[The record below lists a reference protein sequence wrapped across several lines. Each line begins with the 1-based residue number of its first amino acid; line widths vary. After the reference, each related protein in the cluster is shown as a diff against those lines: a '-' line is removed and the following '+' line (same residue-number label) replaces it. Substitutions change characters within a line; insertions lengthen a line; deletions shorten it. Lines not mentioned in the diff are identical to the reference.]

1 MSIDRLRAVFF
12 HSKVCEVIKY
22 YLFDVCPKEITAQR
36 YIIVT
41 L

>member
-1 MSIDRLRAVFF
+1 
-12 HSKVCEVIKY
+12 VCEVIKY
-22 YLFDVCPKEITAQR
+22 YFFDVCPKEITAQR